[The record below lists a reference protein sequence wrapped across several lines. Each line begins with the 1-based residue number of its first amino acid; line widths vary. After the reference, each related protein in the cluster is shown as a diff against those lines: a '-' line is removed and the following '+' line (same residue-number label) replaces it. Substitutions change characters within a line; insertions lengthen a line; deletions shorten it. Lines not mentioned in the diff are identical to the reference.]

1 MIRSESLLI
10 NQSFRKYNLDSVK
23 HYHGTMIPYLFIY
36 LIIYCS
42 VHRLQMEAVKIGKAM
57 FCIIISGATIHN
69 KVSVGVFYFYASLIK
84 DKGEKFT
91 VEKLLRA
98 KNELTRVS
106 Q

>member
-10 NQSFRKYNLDSVK
+10 NQSLRKYHLDSVK

-57 FCIIISGATIHN
+57 FCIIISGA
-69 KVSVGVFYFYASLIK
+69 
-84 DKGEKFT
+84 KFT
-91 VEKLLRA
+91 TK
-98 KNELTRVS
+98 
-106 Q
+106 